1 MQPHGYIMLDKEH
14 LVCML
19 EKSLWLEKTL
29 RQCYLKFDRFM
40 VSSGYTRLQTDCY
53 CYLKHFENSYIILL
67 LYVDDMLVPGSTM
80 KDNVNLKAQ
89 SVREFSMKDLDP
101 LKKMLGMRI
110 SRKRERRLL
119 KLS

>member
-53 CYLKHFENSYIILL
+53 CYFKHFENSYIILL

-89 SVREFSMKDLDP
+89 LVREFSM
-101 LKKMLGMRI
+101 
-110 SRKRERRLL
+110 
-119 KLS
+119 